1 MVEKTTLTEW
11 DTVDGIITHPSTT
24 FRADTLGRER

>member
-11 DTVDGIITHPSTT
+11 DTIDGTVLHTSVL